1 MAPKLLTLVQGS
13 LQRLGCWEGLWE
25 VLGIQ
30 KVWQVW
36 GWKAL
41 GRGRFGKGR
50 LWVWSRVRFSWMG
63 ASRIGA
69 GWEKRGVVVVVVNI
83 EKNQKI

>member
-1 MAPKLLTLVQGS
+1 MVQGNCK
-13 LQRLGCWEGLWE
+13 GWDVG
-25 VLGIQ
+25 
-30 KVWQVW
+30 KVCGKFW
-36 GWKAL
+36 GYKRC
-41 GRGRFGKGR
+41 GRFGAGRFGKGR

-83 EKNQKI
+83 EENQTV